1 MSNDIKSK
9 VDNKTKVKPEESAS
23 DSEPVLVI
31 PEPIVTEEYVDN
43 TIARLR
49 RRWRIREMSIYECK
63 KNALSPEQEYAI
75 IEIDKQQER
84 LNRQDSGSGKLHYSS
99 HFVVS

>member
-1 MSNDIKSK
+1 MSSS
-9 VDNKTKVKPEESAS
+9 NKDVLDQQTENENGN
-23 DSEPVLVI
+23 EPVLIV
-31 PEPIVTEEYVDN
+31 PEPVVSEEYVDN

-75 IEIDKQQER
+75 IEIDKQQEKQGR
-84 LNRQDSGSGKLHYSS
+84 
-99 HFVVS
+99 

>member
-1 MSNDIKSK
+1 MSDDIKSR
-9 VDNKTKVKPEESAS
+9 VDDMTEEVEPEESAS
-23 DSEPVLVI
+23 GNETVLDI
-31 PEPIVTEEYVDN
+31 PEPIVTDEYVDD

-84 LNRQDSGSGKLHYSS
+84 QGR
-99 HFVVS
+99 

>member
-1 MSNDIKSK
+1 MNRNDKDILDQQAVSAGE
-9 VDNKTKVKPEESAS
+9 KTEGENS
-23 DSEPVLVI
+23 DEPALII
-31 PEPIVTEEYVDN
+31 PEPVVSEEYVDN

-75 IEIDKQQER
+75 IEIDKQQEKMS
-84 LNRQDSGSGKLHYSS
+84 RQDSGSGKLH
-99 HFVVS
+99 

>member
-1 MSNDIKSK
+1 MSNNDKDIL
-9 VDNKTKVKPEESAS
+9 DQQAESVVTEDENGDES
-23 DSEPVLVI
+23 VLVI
-31 PEPIVTEEYVDN
+31 PEPIVSEEYVDN

-75 IEIDKQQER
+75 IEIDKQQEKR
-84 LNRQDSGSGKLHYSS
+84 GR
-99 HFVVS
+99 

>member
-1 MSNDIKSK
+1 MTLRAGLTIWRKKWNQKK
-9 VDNKTKVKPEESAS
+9 APAAMRQCLTFLN
-23 DSEPVLVI
+23 L
-31 PEPIVTEEYVDN
+31 IVTDEYVDD

-49 RRWRIREMSIYECK
+49 RRWRIREMSIYDCK

-84 LNRQDSGSGKLHYSS
+84 QGR
-99 HFVVS
+99 

>member
-1 MSNDIKSK
+1 MSSN
-9 VDNKTKVKPEESAS
+9 NKDVLDQQTETTALTENENGN
-23 DSEPVLVI
+23 EPVLIV
-31 PEPIVTEEYVDN
+31 PELVVSKEYVDN

-75 IEIDKQQER
+75 IEIDKQQE
-84 LNRQDSGSGKLHYSS
+84 K
-99 HFVVS
+99 

>member
-1 MSNDIKSK
+1 MSNDIKSR
-9 VDNKTKVKPEESAS
+9 VDDMAEEVEPEESAS
-23 DSEPVLVI
+23 GNETVLDI
-31 PEPIVTEEYVDN
+31 PESIVTDEYVDD

-75 IEIDKQQER
+75 IEIDKQQEK
-84 LNRQDSGSGKLHYSS
+84 LSRQDSGSGKLH
-99 HFVVS
+99 

>member
-1 MSNDIKSK
+1 MSSS
-9 VDNKTKVKPEESAS
+9 NKDVLDQQTETTVLTENENGN
-23 DSEPVLVI
+23 EPVLIV
-31 PEPIVTEEYVDN
+31 PEPVVSEEYVDN

-75 IEIDKQQER
+75 IEIDKQQEKQGR
-84 LNRQDSGSGKLHYSS
+84 
-99 HFVVS
+99 

>member
-9 VDNKTKVKPEESAS
+9 VDDTAEEVTPEEIANSN
-23 DSEPVLVI
+23 EPALVI
-31 PEPIVTEEYVDN
+31 PEPIVTDEYVDS

-49 RRWRIREMSIYECK
+49 RRWRIREMSIYDCK

-75 IEIDKQQER
+75 IEIDKQQEKM
-84 LNRQDSGSGKLHYSS
+84 NRQGSRSGKLH
-99 HFVVS
+99 

>member
-1 MSNDIKSK
+1 MRNNDKDVLDQQAVSAGE
-9 VDNKTKVKPEESAS
+9 KTEGENS
-23 DSEPVLVI
+23 DEQVLDI
-31 PEPIVTEEYVDN
+31 PEPVVSEEYVDN

-75 IEIDKQQER
+75 IEIDKQQEKR
-84 LNRQDSGSGKLHYSS
+84 GR
-99 HFVVS
+99 